1 MCWMYKRTKKQRIA
15 TKVKKVWEQPWVL
28 WAVYGLAAIVISVQ
42 RLALTVHTIPR
53 SWTQYENYIIFKNS
67 FGHLIS
73 GQNPYAPFPDEQ
85 WDLFKYSPAF
95 ALFMA
100 PFQALPDYL
109 GLPLWNLLNALL
121 PLTALLALP
130 VLNLKQ
136 RVLCAWFILPELVV
150 SLQNSQSNGLTL
162 GLMLMAFVAFEQTK
176 PFKAAAWITAA
187 TFLKLF
193 GIFAAPFALLYP
205 QKSVFALSMV
215 RSTVFF
221 ALIPLLFISSTQLVQ
236 VYQWW
241 GELLSEDHSVSIGLS
256 VQGWLETWFGWNPPK
271 MAITIT
277 GIALL
282 FATIIATALR
292 AHNTRDRALVW
303 AGLLLWVVIFNH
315 KAESPTFVIA
325 LCGAAIWYFSG
336 EQKRWESIL
345 LGIIFIFASLTP
357 TDIFPRAI
365 REQLVQPYVLKAV
378 PCIALWGLITFR
390 ILFPGKPKQ

>member
-1 MCWMYKRTKKQRIA
+1 MCKRIKKQRTA
-15 TKVKKVWEQPWVL
+15 TNVKKVWEQPWVL
-28 WAVYGLAAIVISVQ
+28 WVVYGLAAIVISVQ
-42 RLALTVHTIPR
+42 RLALTVHTVPR
-53 SWTQYENYIIFKNS
+53 SWTQYENYVIFKNS
-67 FGHLIS
+67 FRHLAA
-73 GQNPYAPFPDEQ
+73 GLNPYGPFPDEQ

-121 PLTALLALP
+121 PLAALLVLP
-130 VLNLKQ
+130 VINLRQ
-136 RVLCAWFILPELVV
+136 RVFCAWFILPELVV

-162 GLMLMAFVAFEQTK
+162 GLMLMAFVAFEQTQ
-176 PFKAAAWITAA
+176 PFKAAGWITGA

-205 QKSVFALSMV
+205 KKGSFLIWMAFWTILFASIPIVLV
-215 RSTVFF
+215 ST
-221 ALIPLLFISSTQLVQ
+221 TQLIQ

-241 GELLSEDHSVSIGLS
+241 GELLSEDHSASIGLS
-256 VQGWLETWFGWNPPK
+256 VQGWLQTWFGWNPPK
-271 MAITIT
+271 NAITVA
-277 GIALL
+277 GVALL
-282 FATIIATALR
+282 FVGIIATALR
-292 AHNTRDRALVW
+292 AHTTRDRALLW

-325 LCGAAIWYFSG
+325 LAGAALWYCTG
-336 EQKRWESIL
+336 TRKRWETVF
-345 LGIIFIFASLTP
+345 LGIIFVFASLTP

-378 PCIALWGLITFR
+378 PCIALWGLITYR